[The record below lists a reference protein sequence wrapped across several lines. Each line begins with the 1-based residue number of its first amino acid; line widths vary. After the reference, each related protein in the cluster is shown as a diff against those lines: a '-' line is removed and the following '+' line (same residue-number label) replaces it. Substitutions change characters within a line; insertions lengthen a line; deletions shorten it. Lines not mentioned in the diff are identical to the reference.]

1 MKIQITALFSGS
13 VLFEHEAENNTVS
26 LTLVAAVKARVN
38 LTDASLDGANLDG
51 ANLGGANLARANLAG
66 AYLARANLGGANLD
80 RAYLDGANLG
90 GANLARANLAGANLA
105 RANLGGANLA
115 RANLGGANLDRA
127 YLDGANLDGASLDG
141 AYLAGANLDGEVLNK
156 APISLI
162 NLQWSILIT
171 GQYMRIGCQ
180 RHTHEEWRDF
190 TDAKIRNMAIGAL
203 AFWRKW
209 KAPLLAICH
218 ANHEGPADAPLAEK
232 VVA

>member
-13 VLFEHEAENNTVS
+13 VLFEHEAENNTVY
-26 LTLVAAVKARVN
+26 LTLVAAVKARAN
-38 LTDASLDGANLDG
+38 LANASLAGANLANAYLANAYLGG
-51 ANLGGANLARANLAG
+51 ANLGGANLVN
-66 AYLARANLGGANLD
+66 ANLG
-80 RAYLDGANLG
+80 
-90 GANLARANLAGANLA
+90 
-105 RANLGGANLA
+105 
-115 RANLGGANLDRA
+115 
-127 YLDGANLDGASLDG
+127 
-141 AYLAGANLDGEVLNK
+141 GANLDGEVLNK

-190 TDAKIRNMAIGAL
+190 TDVEIGNMEIGAL

-218 ANHEGPADAPLAEK
+218 ANHEAPAATDPVGTES
-232 VVA
+232 

>member
-13 VLFEHEAENNTVS
+13 VLFEHEAENNTVY
-26 LTLVAAVKARVN
+26 LTLVAAVKARAN
-38 LTDASLDGANLDG
+38 LANAYLGGANLARANLANAYLGGAYLARANLDG
-51 ANLGGANLARANLAG
+51 ANLGGANL
-66 AYLARANLGGANLD
+66 GGANL
-80 RAYLDGANLG
+80 ASANLGGANLG
-90 GANLARANLAGANLA
+90 GANLVN
-105 RANLGGANLA
+105 ANLG
-115 RANLGGANLDRA
+115 
-127 YLDGANLDGASLDG
+127 
-141 AYLAGANLDGEVLNK
+141 GANLDGEVLNK

-190 TDAKIRNMAIGAL
+190 TDVEIGNMEIGAL

-218 ANHEGPADAPLAEK
+218 ANHEAPAATDPVGTES
-232 VVA
+232 

>member
-1 MKIQITALFSGS
+1 MKIQITAHITGAM
-13 VLFEHEAENNTVS
+13 LFEHEAEYNTVS
-26 LTLVAAVKARVN
+26 ATLVAAVK
-38 LTDASLDGANLDG
+38 SG
-51 ANLGGANLARANLAG
+51 
-66 AYLARANLGGANLD
+66 
-80 RAYLDGANLG
+80 
-90 GANLARANLAGANLA
+90 ANLAGANLA
-105 RANLGGANLA
+105 GANLAGANLAGANLACANLACANLGGANLGGA
-115 RANLGGANLDRA
+115 DLGGADL
-127 YLDGANLDGASLDG
+127 G
-141 AYLAGANLDGEVLNK
+141 GEVLNK

-162 NLQWSILIT
+162 NLQWPILIT

-203 AFWRKW
+203 AFWREW

>member
-1 MKIQITALFSGS
+1 MKIQITAHITGAM
-13 VLFEHEAENNTVS
+13 LFEHEAEYNTVS
-26 LTLVAAVKARVN
+26 ATLVAAVKA
-38 LTDASLDGANLDG
+38 GANLAGAYLGG
-51 ANLGGANLARANLAG
+51 ANLGGANLG
-66 AYLARANLGGANLD
+66 
-80 RAYLDGANLG
+80 GANLG
-90 GANLARANLAGANLA
+90 GAD
-105 RANLGGANLA
+105 LGGAY
-115 RANLGGANLDRA
+115 LGGADL
-127 YLDGANLDGASLDG
+127 GGASLDG
-141 AYLAGANLDGEVLNK
+141 AYLDGEVLNK

-190 TDAKIRNMAIGAL
+190 TDAKIRNMARGAL
-203 AFWRKW
+203 AFWREW

>member
-1 MKIQITALFSGS
+1 MKIQITAHITGAM
-13 VLFEHEAENNTVS
+13 LFEHEAEYNTVS
-26 LTLVAAVKARVN
+26 ATLVAAVKA
-38 LTDASLDGANLDG
+38 G
-51 ANLGGANLARANLAG
+51 ANLGGANLR
-66 AYLARANLGGANLD
+66 
-80 RAYLDGANLG
+80 
-90 GANLARANLAGANLA
+90 
-105 RANLGGANLA
+105 
-115 RANLGGANLDRA
+115 
-127 YLDGANLDGASLDG
+127 GANLDGASLDG
-141 AYLAGANLDGEVLNK
+141 ASLACANLAGANLGGANLGGANLGGANLDGANLGGANLDGEVLNK

-203 AFWRKW
+203 AFWREW

>member
-26 LTLVAAVKARVN
+26 LTLVAAVKARAN
-38 LTDASLDGANLDG
+38 LAGANLAGANLGGANLGGADLDG
-51 ANLGGANLARANLAG
+51 ANLGGA
-66 AYLARANLGGANLD
+66 YLGGA
-80 RAYLDGANLG
+80 YLG
-90 GANLARANLAGANLA
+90 GANLAGA
-105 RANLGGANLA
+105 
-115 RANLGGANLDRA
+115 D
-127 YLDGANLDGASLDG
+127 LDGANLDG

-162 NLQWSILIT
+162 NLQWSILVT

-190 TDAKIRNMAIGAL
+190 TDAKIRNMAIDAL

-218 ANHEGPADAPLAEK
+218 ANHEAPAATDPVGAESEEEE
-232 VVA
+232 A

>member
-26 LTLVAAVKARVN
+26 LTLVAAVKA
-38 LTDASLDGANLDG
+38 G
-51 ANLGGANLARANLAG
+51 ANLAG
-66 AYLARANLGGANLD
+66 AYLGGADL
-80 RAYLDGANLG
+80 AGANLG
-90 GANLARANLAGANLA
+90 GAY
-105 RANLGGANLA
+105 LGGAD
-115 RANLGGANLDRA
+115 LGGADLG
-127 YLDGANLDGASLDG
+127 GADLDG
-141 AYLAGANLDGEVLNK
+141 AYLDGEVLNK

-203 AFWRKW
+203 AFWREW

>member
-1 MKIQITALFSGS
+1 MKKIQITA
-13 VLFEHEAENNTVS
+13 
-26 LTLVAAVKARVN
+26 LTLVAAVK
-38 LTDASLDGANLDG
+38 
-51 ANLGGANLARANLAG
+51 
-66 AYLARANLGGANLD
+66 
-80 RAYLDGANLG
+80 
-90 GANLARANLAGANLA
+90 AGANLA
-105 RANLGGANLA
+105 RANLGGANL
-115 RANLGGANLDRA
+115 G
-127 YLDGANLDGASLDG
+127 G

-203 AFWRKW
+203 AFWREW

-218 ANHEGPADAPLAEK
+218 ANHEAPAATDPVGAESEEEE
-232 VVA
+232 A

>member
-1 MKIQITALFSGS
+1 M
-13 VLFEHEAENNTVS
+13 LFEHEAEYNTVS
-26 LTLVAAVKARVN
+26 ATLVAAVKA
-38 LTDASLDGANLDG
+38 GANLAGAYLAGANLAGAYLGGAYLGG
-51 ANLGGANLARANLAG
+51 ANLGGANL
-66 AYLARANLGGANLD
+66 GGANLD
-80 RAYLDGANLG
+80 GAS
-90 GANLARANLAGANLA
+90 
-105 RANLGGANLA
+105 
-115 RANLGGANLDRA
+115 
-127 YLDGANLDGASLDG
+127 LDGASLDG
-141 AYLAGANLDGEVLNK
+141 AYLAGANLDGEALNK

-203 AFWRKW
+203 AFWREW

>member
-13 VLFEHEAENNTVS
+13 VLFEHEAENNTVY
-26 LTLVAAVKARVN
+26 LTLVAAVKARAN
-38 LTDASLDGANLDG
+38 LANAYLGGAYLARANLANAYLGGAYLARANLDGANLANAYLGGAYLARANLDG
-51 ANLGGANLARANLAG
+51 ANLGG
-66 AYLARANLGGANLD
+66 
-80 RAYLDGANLG
+80 
-90 GANLARANLAGANLA
+90 
-105 RANLGGANLA
+105 ANLGGANLA
-115 RANLGGANLDRA
+115 RANLGGANL
-127 YLDGANLDGASLDG
+127 G
-141 AYLAGANLDGEVLNK
+141 GANLDGEVLNK

-190 TDAKIRNMAIGAL
+190 TDVEIGNMEIGAL

-218 ANHEGPADAPLAEK
+218 ANHEAPAATDPVGTES
-232 VVA
+232 

>member
-26 LTLVAAVKARVN
+26 LTLVAAVKA
-38 LTDASLDGANLDG
+38 
-51 ANLGGANLARANLAG
+51 GANLARANLAG
-66 AYLARANLGGANLD
+66 AYLA
-80 RAYLDGANLG
+80 
-90 GANLARANLAGANLA
+90 
-105 RANLGGANLA
+105 
-115 RANLGGANLDRA
+115 
-127 YLDGANLDGASLDG
+127 GASLDG
-141 AYLAGANLDGEVLNK
+141 AYLAGAYLAGADLGGAYLGGADLGGAYLGGAYLGGANLGGAYLDGEVLNK

-203 AFWRKW
+203 AFWREW

>member
-1 MKIQITALFSGS
+1 MKIQITGRFSGS

-26 LTLVAAVKARVN
+26 LTLVAAVKARAN
-38 LTDASLDGANLDG
+38 LANANLGGADLDGANL
-51 ANLGGANLARANLAG
+51 A
-66 AYLARANLGGANLD
+66 
-80 RAYLDGANLG
+80 
-90 GANLARANLAGANLA
+90 
-105 RANLGGANLA
+105 
-115 RANLGGANLDRA
+115 
-127 YLDGANLDGASLDG
+127 
-141 AYLAGANLDGEVLNK
+141 GEVLNK

-190 TDAKIRNMAIGAL
+190 TDAEIGNMAIDAL

-218 ANHEGPADAPLAEK
+218 ANHEAPAATDPVGTESEEEEA
-232 VVA
+232 

>member
-13 VLFEHEAENNTVS
+13 VLFEHEAENNTVY
-26 LTLVAAVKARVN
+26 LTLVAAVKAR
-38 LTDASLDGANLDG
+38 ANLAN
-51 ANLGGANLARANLAG
+51 ANLGG
-66 AYLARANLGGANLD
+66 AYLARANLG
-80 RAYLDGANLG
+80 
-90 GANLARANLAGANLA
+90 
-105 RANLGGANLA
+105 
-115 RANLGGANLDRA
+115 
-127 YLDGANLDGASLDG
+127 
-141 AYLAGANLDGEVLNK
+141 GANLDGEVLNK

-190 TDAKIRNMAIGAL
+190 TDVEIGNMEIGAL

-218 ANHEGPADAPLAEK
+218 ANHEAPAATDPVGTES
-232 VVA
+232 

>member
-1 MKIQITALFSGS
+1 MKIQITAHITGAM
-13 VLFEHEAENNTVS
+13 LFEHEAEYNTVS
-26 LTLVAAVKARVN
+26 ATLVAAVKA
-38 LTDASLDGANLDG
+38 G
-51 ANLGGANLARANLAG
+51 ANLAG
-66 AYLARANLGGANLD
+66 AYLGGANLAGAYLD
-80 RAYLDGANLG
+80 GAYLDGANLG
-90 GANLARANLAGANLA
+90 GANLAGANLAGANLGG
-105 RANLGGANLA
+105 ANLGGANLGGA
-115 RANLGGANLDRA
+115 DLGGANLGGANLGGANLD
-127 YLDGANLDGASLDG
+127 GANLG
-141 AYLAGANLDGEVLNK
+141 GANLDGEVLNK

-203 AFWRKW
+203 AFWREW

>member
-26 LTLVAAVKARVN
+26 LTLVAAVKA
-38 LTDASLDGANLDG
+38 
-51 ANLGGANLARANLAG
+51 GANLAR
-66 AYLARANLGGANLD
+66 
-80 RAYLDGANLG
+80 
-90 GANLARANLAGANLA
+90 ANLA

-115 RANLGGANLDRA
+115 RAS
-127 YLDGANLDGASLDG
+127 LDGANLDGAYLGG
-141 AYLAGANLDGEVLNK
+141 AYLGGAYLDGEVLNK

-203 AFWRKW
+203 AFWREW

>member
-13 VLFEHEAENNTVS
+13 VLFEHEAENNTVY
-26 LTLVAAVKARVN
+26 LTLVAAVKAR
-38 LTDASLDGANLDG
+38 ANLAN
-51 ANLGGANLARANLAG
+51 ANLGGA
-66 AYLARANLGGANLD
+66 Y
-80 RAYLDGANLG
+80 
-90 GANLARANLAGANLA
+90 LA

-115 RANLGGANLDRA
+115 RANLDGANLANASLAGANLANAYLANAYLGGANLG
-127 YLDGANLDGASLDG
+127 GANLGGANLANANLGGAYLGG
-141 AYLAGANLDGEVLNK
+141 AYLARANLGGANLDGEVLNK

-190 TDAKIRNMAIGAL
+190 TDVEIGNMEIGAL

-218 ANHEGPADAPLAEK
+218 ANHEAPAATDPVGTES
-232 VVA
+232 

>member
-1 MKIQITALFSGS
+1 MKIQITAHITGAM
-13 VLFEHEAENNTVS
+13 LFEHDAEYNTVS
-26 LTLVAAVKARVN
+26 ATLVAAVKA
-38 LTDASLDGANLDG
+38 G
-51 ANLGGANLARANLAG
+51 
-66 AYLARANLGGANLD
+66 
-80 RAYLDGANLG
+80 
-90 GANLARANLAGANLA
+90 ANLAGANLA
-105 RANLGGANLA
+105 RAYLGGANLGGAYLAGAYLAGAYLDGAYLGGADLGGAYLGGANLA
-115 RANLGGANLDRA
+115 RAYLGGADL
-127 YLDGANLDGASLDG
+127 G
-141 AYLAGANLDGEVLNK
+141 GEVLNK

-203 AFWRKW
+203 AFWREW

>member
-26 LTLVAAVKARVN
+26 LTLVAAVKA
-38 LTDASLDGANLDG
+38 
-51 ANLGGANLARANLAG
+51 GANLARANLAG
-66 AYLARANLGGANLD
+66 AYLDGADLG
-80 RAYLDGANLG
+80 GANLG
-90 GANLARANLAGANLA
+90 GANLGGAD
-105 RANLGGANLA
+105 LGGAY
-115 RANLGGANLDRA
+115 LGGA
-127 YLDGANLDGASLDG
+127 YLGG
-141 AYLAGANLDGEVLNK
+141 AYLDGEVLNK

-190 TDAKIRNMAIGAL
+190 TDAKIRNMEIGAL
-203 AFWRKW
+203 AFWREW

>member
-1 MKIQITALFSGS
+1 MKIQITAHITGAM
-13 VLFEHEAENNTVS
+13 LFEHEAEYNTVS
-26 LTLVAAVKARVN
+26 ATLVAAVKA
-38 LTDASLDGANLDG
+38 GANLAGAYLGG
-51 ANLGGANLARANLAG
+51 ANLGGANLG
-66 AYLARANLGGANLD
+66 
-80 RAYLDGANLG
+80 GANLG
-90 GANLARANLAGANLA
+90 GAD
-105 RANLGGANLA
+105 LG
-115 RANLGGANLDRA
+115 
-127 YLDGANLDGASLDG
+127 
-141 AYLAGANLDGEVLNK
+141 GEVLNK

-203 AFWRKW
+203 AFWREW

>member
-13 VLFEHEAENNTVS
+13 VLFEHEAENNTVY
-26 LTLVAAVKARVN
+26 LTLVAAVKARAN
-38 LTDASLDGANLDG
+38 LANAYLGGAYLARANLANAYLGGAHLARANLDG
-51 ANLGGANLARANLAG
+51 ANLANANLAG
-66 AYLARANLGGANLD
+66 AYLARANLG
-80 RAYLDGANLG
+80 
-90 GANLARANLAGANLA
+90 
-105 RANLGGANLA
+105 
-115 RANLGGANLDRA
+115 
-127 YLDGANLDGASLDG
+127 
-141 AYLAGANLDGEVLNK
+141 GANLDGEVLNK

-190 TDAKIRNMAIGAL
+190 TDVEIGNMEIGAL

-218 ANHEGPADAPLAEK
+218 ANHEAPAATDPVGTES
-232 VVA
+232 

>member
-13 VLFEHEAENNTVS
+13 VLFEHEAENNTVY
-26 LTLVAAVKARVN
+26 LTLVAAVKAR
-38 LTDASLDGANLDG
+38 
-51 ANLGGANLARANLAG
+51 ANLAN
-66 AYLARANLGGANLD
+66 
-80 RAYLDGANLG
+80 
-90 GANLARANLAGANLA
+90 
-105 RANLGGANLA
+105 
-115 RANLGGANLDRA
+115 
-127 YLDGANLDGASLDG
+127 AS
-141 AYLAGANLDGEVLNK
+141 LAGANLDGEVLNK

-190 TDAKIRNMAIGAL
+190 TDVEIGNMEIGAL

-218 ANHEGPADAPLAEK
+218 ANHEAPAATDPVGTES
-232 VVA
+232 

>member
-26 LTLVAAVKARVN
+26 LTLVAAVKA
-38 LTDASLDGANLDG
+38 G
-51 ANLGGANLARANLAG
+51 
-66 AYLARANLGGANLD
+66 
-80 RAYLDGANLG
+80 
-90 GANLARANLAGANLA
+90 ANLAGANLA

-115 RANLGGANLDRA
+115 RAS
-127 YLDGANLDGASLDG
+127 LDGANLDGAYLGG
-141 AYLAGANLDGEVLNK
+141 AYLGGAYLDGEVLNK

-203 AFWRKW
+203 AFWSKW
-209 KAPLLAICH
+209 KAPLLALCDI
-218 ANHEGPADAPLAEK
+218 NHEVLVATDPASKQSEEAES
-232 VVA
+232 

>member
-1 MKIQITALFSGS
+1 MTAQLAALEARIEAEHRADEAMRMQHAMKAVDFVSKWKPPHPATYEQGAKMKIQITALFSGS

-26 LTLVAAVKARVN
+26 LTLVAAVKA
-38 LTDASLDGANLDG
+38 GANLAGAYLGG
-51 ANLGGANLARANLAG
+51 ANLGGANLG
-66 AYLARANLGGANLD
+66 
-80 RAYLDGANLG
+80 GANLG
-90 GANLARANLAGANLA
+90 GA
-105 RANLGGANLA
+105 
-115 RANLGGANLDRA
+115 
-127 YLDGANLDGASLDG
+127 Y
-141 AYLAGANLDGEVLNK
+141 LDGEVLNK

-203 AFWRKW
+203 AFWREW

>member
-26 LTLVAAVKARVN
+26 LTLVAAVKA
-38 LTDASLDGANLDG
+38 GANLDG
-51 ANLGGANLARANLAG
+51 ANLAR
-66 AYLARANLGGANLD
+66 
-80 RAYLDGANLG
+80 
-90 GANLARANLAGANLA
+90 
-105 RANLGGANLA
+105 ANLA
-115 RANLGGANLDRA
+115 RANLGGANLDGAYLAGANLGGANLAGANLARA
-127 YLDGANLDGASLDG
+127 NLARASLDGAYLGGANLDGASLDGANLDGASLDG

-190 TDAKIRNMAIGAL
+190 TDAKIRNMAIDAL